1 MQYIN
6 INVPK
11 VKQQTFGTFYLTS
24 KPKYLYKICFE
35 RKTNLSQ
42 KRFEHKTKIH
52 ILSNNITPKP
62 LHDNK
67 PHVFS

>member
-11 VKQQTFGTFYLTS
+11 VCCLTFGTFYLTS

-35 RKTNLSQ
+35 RKT
-42 KRFEHKTKIH
+42 KIH
-52 ILSNNITPKP
+52 ILSNYITPKP